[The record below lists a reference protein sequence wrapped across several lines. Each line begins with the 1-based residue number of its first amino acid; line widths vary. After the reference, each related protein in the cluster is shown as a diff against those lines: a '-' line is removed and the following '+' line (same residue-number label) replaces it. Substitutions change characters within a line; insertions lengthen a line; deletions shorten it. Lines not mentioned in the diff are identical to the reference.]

1 MYLSLTDISYN
12 DQLSA
17 AAFIFNSG
25 YKLIS
30 CCFYLLRDP
39 LSMLSVY
46 WQVYLQPAMK
56 RDGHVKRPANRNEL
70 FTHLNFSNFANESC
84 AWILSTPLNRKR
96 IFNPDIFLMTF
107 VGWYRMQ
114 TPPQS
119 PDGVFR
125 THFEFS
131 SAMFE
136 ITTVVR
142 RAFWVKKCDG
152 FASKV
157 IRITSWGNKS
167 DLSLRIQCVKVEF

>member
-46 WQVYLQPAMK
+46 WQVYLQAAMK

-70 FTHLNFSNFANESC
+70 FTHLNFSNFANVSC

-107 VGWYRMQ
+107 VGWYRM
-114 TPPQS
+114 
-119 PDGVFR
+119 
-125 THFEFS
+125 
-131 SAMFE
+131 
-136 ITTVVR
+136 
-142 RAFWVKKCDG
+142 
-152 FASKV
+152 
-157 IRITSWGNKS
+157 
-167 DLSLRIQCVKVEF
+167 